1 MLAEIVR
8 RADGVLL
15 TGGDDI
21 HPDLYDPHLPRAVR
35 QTVGATPDGGGRD
48 WRELVL
54 LDEIFRQGKPL
65 LAICRG
71 HQLLNVA
78 LGGGLI
84 ADIRRQVPG
93 ALNHQRMDRAD
104 EFVHEVPLTTGSLLA
119 KIVGKRTLGVNSSH
133 HQAVLEPAE
142 SLMAVARTRDGI
154 VEAMEF
160 KPDVGAADAVFVEC
174 SISSG
179 TVDRTIRRTSGDFST
194 VCGNLQA
201 ETQNMKSKI
210 LVVDD
215 DVDLRI
221 LLASV
226 LEDYYDV
233 VQANNGAALQKAF
246 SQPQPDVVLLDVVL
260 PDADGLAL
268 LPQIKKRWPDT
279 EVIVLTGHGT
289 ISMAVEAGRG
299 GAYNFLAKPFENQK
313 LLADVKCAVER
324 KEQNEENNTLRRAL
338 ETMSGTAS
346 PIFRSAAMQDVVRTV
361 ERIAP
366 SDVTILITGESGTG
380 KEVIADLIHALS
392 PRSKNKIIKINCAAL
407 PRELIESELF
417 GSVKGAFTGAH
428 TDREGLFRQA
438 EGGTLMLDE
447 ISEMPVDTQSKLL
460 RVLQDQ
466 EVRPVGGKSATR
478 PTAGSSPPPIASPKK
493 PSRKTSCA
501 RTFITASAPFR
512 FICRRCANGAMTSCR
527 WPTRS

>member
-1 MLAEIVR
+1 M
-8 RADGVLL
+8 
-15 TGGDDI
+15 
-21 HPDLYDPHLPRAVR
+21 
-35 QTVGATPDGGGRD
+35 
-48 WRELVL
+48 
-54 LDEIFRQGKPL
+54 K
-65 LAICRG
+65 
-71 HQLLNVA
+71 
-78 LGGGLI
+78 
-84 ADIRRQVPG
+84 
-93 ALNHQRMDRAD
+93 
-104 EFVHEVPLTTGSLLA
+104 A
-119 KIVGKRTLGVNSSH
+119 KIL
-133 HQAVLEPAE
+133 
-142 SLMAVARTRDGI
+142 I
-154 VEAMEF
+154 
-160 KPDVGAADAVFVEC
+160 
-174 SISSG
+174 
-179 TVDRTIRRTSGDFST
+179 
-194 VCGNLQA
+194 
-201 ETQNMKSKI
+201 
-210 LVVDD
+210 VDD
-215 DVDLRI
+215 EADLRN

-226 LEDYYDV
+226 LEDLYDV

-246 SQPQPDVVLLDVVL
+246 SQPPPDVVLLDVKL
-260 PDADGLAL
+260 PDADGLEL

-299 GAYNFLAKPFENQK
+299 GAYNFLSKPFENQK
-313 LLADVKCAVER
+313 LLADVKCAIER
-324 KEQNEENNTLRRAL
+324 KEQNAENNTLRRAL

-346 PIFRSAAMQDVVRTV
+346 PIFRSAAMQEVVRTV

-466 EVRPVGGKSATR
+466 EVRPVGGKASYKTNCR
-478 PTAGSSPPPIASPKK
+478 LIASTNRK
-493 PSRKTSCA
+493 PDEAIKESKLREDLYYRISAISVHLPPLRERRDDILPLANAFLKRFAAQANRDIRCFKPEAIERLTAFDWPGNVRQLQNEVQRTVLLCEGNEVAVTDLSVANAKVGNADGTDTSFTLLEGVERNA
-501 RTFITASAPFR
+501 IIQMLKETGGNKLETAKRLGIGRQTLYNKIKAYG
-512 FICRRCANGAMTSCR
+512 IEV
-527 WPTRS
+527 